1 MEMSGMVVRI
11 DWEHSRI
18 PAGPASGRNRPL
30 KGRKVGFGHAG
41 TFFRSYEKFE
51 KWEVPKFLVA
61 GESKLFL
68 AGWNRSEV
76 FRGFVGR
83 VRLHKGP
90 GPPRIP
96 RMCLISNSLYPI
108 FDLASSA
115 P

>member
-51 KWEVPKFLVA
+51 KWEVPIFLVA
-61 GESKLFL
+61 GESKLFPG
-68 AGWNRSEV
+68 GWNRSAV
-76 FRGFVGR
+76 LRGPGGR
-83 VRLHKGP
+83 ASLHKG
-90 GPPRIP
+90 
-96 RMCLISNSLYPI
+96 SNPV
-108 FDLASSA
+108 
-115 P
+115 PM